1 MMTFEQTE
9 YYRKLVKREQLLFP
23 IKHLIK
29 FSEQYDSNDK
39 RIDTKEIEERRS
51 MLSFGEL
58 LVDMEYTPEEIAE
71 IKKVFSEALYPES
84 EFTRENTAI
93 LYHQLC
99 ETTDNMY
106 QNTECA
112 SYEEL
117 MTKYRFSEIAL
128 LQIARK
134 MKQSGYNHVDLD
146 NIDVSFINH
155 FLTKN
160 PEYNRSC
167 KNCHNLLL
175 GQREDTEYC
184 SDRCRKQYH
193 RKADK

>member
-84 EFTRENTAI
+84 ESTRENAVV
-93 LYHQLC
+93 LYEQLC
-99 ETTDNMY
+99 ETTNTMYKNMEY
-106 QNTECA
+106 AT
-112 SYEEL
+112 YEEL
-117 MTKYRFSEIAL
+117 MAKYFFSEIAL

-134 MKQSGYNHVDLD
+134 MAQLGYYSCGLEQLDL
-146 NIDVSFINH
+146 SFFNH

-160 PEYNRSC
+160 PDYNRSC
-167 KNCHNLLL
+167 KECGNLLL
-175 GQREDTEYC
+175 GMRADAEFCGDTC
-184 SDRCRKQYH
+184 KKAFHRKQ
-193 RKADK
+193 